1 MKILVDISINYH
13 DRMLT
18 RVGRSSRLYSLLK
31 NGMFIH
37 DSQIGV
43 GKVVQLLCEK
53 ADAEMLLDATKTLC
67 PEATVEVEESITLSR
82 PLLR

>member
-1 MKILVDISINYH
+1 MKILVDISVNYH

-18 RVGRSSRLYSLLK
+18 HIGRTSRLYALLK

-37 DSQIGV
+37 DSPIGT
-43 GKVVQLLCEK
+43 GKVVQILCDK
-53 ADAEMLLDATKTLC
+53 PDAEMLLDATKTLC
-67 PEATVEVEESITLSR
+67 PEASAQVEKSITLSR